1 MSKLS
6 DRTTIRH
13 DLKEFRNDYIIGLK
27 KKIKLE
33 LKTMYV
39 VTLKE
44 FLTMSIVN

>member
-6 DRTTIRH
+6 DRTTICH
-13 DLKEFRNDYIIGLK
+13 DLKEFRNDYYRAK
-27 KKIKLE
+27 EKDKAE

-44 FLTMSIVN
+44 FLTIFIVN